1 MRTRLQRWTERLPD
15 GVTSLVFRAGD
26 DRRSESIVERWTLP
40 IEEVDEVFDVIEDTM
55 TEEHTGRLIAYD
67 GKAKQLRSI
76 SVRGVDPQRASESEV
91 GMLVEGLIRMS
102 EEQRRFLATIT
113 DSFQTMHDTIQ
124 DAIFT
129 ERQHHEDMAD
139 AQLAI
144 ALAEHDATKNTQS
157 TTDKALGLI
166 ADVVSQKTA
175 GAPLDIREYVLT
187 NPEIIDSLLDDET
200 IVEMVLKKATG
211 QK

>member
-1 MRTRLQRWTERLPD
+1 MARLNNCGLSRC
-15 GVTSLVFRAGD
+15 AGWIL
-26 DRRSESIVERWTLP
+26 R
-40 IEEVDEVFDVIEDTM
+40 
-55 TEEHTGRLIAYD
+55 GR
-67 GKAKQLRSI
+67 Q
-76 SVRGVDPQRASESEV
+76 SEV

>member
-1 MRTRLQRWTERLPD
+1 MRTRLQRWTERLPED
-15 GVTSLVFRAGD
+15 VASLVLRAGD
-26 DRRSESIVERWTLP
+26 DRRTESIIERWTLP
-40 IEEVDEVFDVIEDTM
+40 IDDAEEVFDVVEDTM
-55 TEEHTGRLIAYD
+55 AEEHTGRLIAYD
-67 GKAKQLRSI
+67 AKAKQLRSI
-76 SVRGVDPQRASESEV
+76 SVRGVEPQRETESEI
-91 GMLVEGLIRMS
+91 GLLVEGLIRMS

-144 ALAEHDATKNTQS
+144 ALAEHDATKNQQS

-166 ADVVSQKTA
+166 ADVVTSKTA
-175 GAPLDIREYVLT
+175 NAPLDIRQYVMD
-187 NPEIIDSLLDDET
+187 NPTIIDDLLEDDS

-211 QK
+211 Q

>member
-1 MRTRLQRWTERLPD
+1 
-15 GVTSLVFRAGD
+15 
-26 DRRSESIVERWTLP
+26 
-40 IEEVDEVFDVIEDTM
+40 
-55 TEEHTGRLIAYD
+55 
-67 GKAKQLRSI
+67 
-76 SVRGVDPQRASESEV
+76 
-91 GMLVEGLIRMS
+91 
-102 EEQRRFLATIT
+102 
-113 DSFQTMHDTIQ
+113 MHDTIQ